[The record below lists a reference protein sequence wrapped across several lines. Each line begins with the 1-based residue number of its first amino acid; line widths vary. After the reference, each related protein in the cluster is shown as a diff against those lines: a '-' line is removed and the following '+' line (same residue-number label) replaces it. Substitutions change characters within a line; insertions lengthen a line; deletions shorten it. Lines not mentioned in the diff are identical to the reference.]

1 MRNAESVGFS
11 IGTRDRSRLEHLTEV
26 YGAGNRSE
34 FLRKAM
40 SVMERMEAAEALV
53 DLQAYGQRQAER
65 LGVDARDIP
74 ALVEAALANP
84 DPAAVAAAKLI
95 VASHFSGRVPGPQS
109 GDGERVLSP
118 VELVVRSAPTPAAS

>member
-11 IGTRDRSRLEHLTEV
+11 IGSRDRSRLEHLTEV

-40 SVMERMEAAEALV
+40 SVMERMEAAESLV
-53 DLQAYGQRQAER
+53 SLQAYGQRQAER

-74 ALVEAALANP
+74 ALVEAALADP

-95 VASHFSGRVPGPQS
+95 VASHFSQRTPGPHRQ
-109 GDGERVLSP
+109 GDDQGLSP
-118 VELVVRSAPTPAAS
+118 VELFVRSAPTPATS